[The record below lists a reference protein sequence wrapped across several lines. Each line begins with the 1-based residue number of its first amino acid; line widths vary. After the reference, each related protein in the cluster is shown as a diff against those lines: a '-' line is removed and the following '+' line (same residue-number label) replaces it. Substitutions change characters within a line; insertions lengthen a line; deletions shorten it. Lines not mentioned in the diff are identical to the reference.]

1 MYSFVDACFFCS
13 KYVTTKE
20 HVPILQEKY
29 RIENKLIIYAENR
42 NFEKEIIRHKRVA
55 KKVKEIFTK
64 FGIYI

>member
-55 KKVKEIFTK
+55 KKS
-64 FGIYI
+64 